1 MGGTVGRHLHVP
13 STRYLPCALLP
24 VLYLV
29 ADDIDSNERDTG
41 NAGGPA
47 ADRAG
52 GTDRTDITNRDCRA
66 YLARYVLMHKMEG
79 KEGILLSEN
88 DDAEYQVGGGADIT
102 CTTGVPMQQPVW
114 MANSHMN
121 ASTRNTRQSAP
132 STISRNGEE
141 DPDTPS
147 NEYVLNVAFVSFLG
161 FLLVQVVFAL
171 IAHSQA
177 MLADSAAMAVDAFT
191 YLFNLAAER
200 IKKRPM
206 PEDDSVPDIVLKR
219 RKKRQVLYLEIV
231 PPLISV
237 TTLIVV
243 SVVVLADAVETIIR
257 RLTNVEANKDGDDM
271 PNAWIMFLFS
281 LTNLALD
288 VLNVTCFA
296 KAKDFGFFM
305 LHHLFGYGKT
315 TDSGEEGQPKRVTSH
330 GIEMEP
336 PSESTRL
343 VPKEEQFHVEEMI
356 EEKKD
361 DTFRSEQP
369 IDPYYEEVQRTANLN
384 MCSAYTHVVADT
396 LRSVA
401 VVIAASLA
409 TIFDCIPPDVADA
422 TGAIVVSIIIA
433 ISLGP
438 LLAGLFDA
446 WSELA
451 KLGDEERK
459 EKKLLDTLMR
469 DSVVDLRGID
479 L

>member
-1 MGGTVGRHLHVP
+1 
-13 STRYLPCALLP
+13 
-24 VLYLV
+24 
-29 ADDIDSNERDTG
+29 
-41 NAGGPA
+41 
-47 ADRAG
+47 
-52 GTDRTDITNRDCRA
+52 
-66 YLARYVLMHKMEG
+66 MEG
-79 KEGILLSEN
+79 HKPIHLVE
-88 DDAEYQVGGGADIT
+88 DDHDDEYQIGEGADIAARRRERGQQTVRIGNVSAAAIRSTST
-102 CTTGVPMQQPVW
+102 CT
-114 MANSHMN
+114 S
-121 ASTRNTRQSAP
+121 RQSAR
-132 STISRNGEE
+132 STTSRNGNE
-141 DPDTPS
+141 DVDRPS
-147 NEYVLNVAFVSFLG
+147 NEYVLNVAFFSFLG
-161 FLLVQVVFAL
+161 FLMVQVVFAL

-206 PEDDSVPDIVLKR
+206 PEDDSVPDIVLRR

-237 TTLIVV
+237 ATLIAV
-243 SVVVLADAVETIIR
+243 SVVVLADAVETILKRIASA
-257 RLTNVEANKDGDDM
+257 EEDADADDM
-271 PNAWIMFLFS
+271 PNAWIMFIFS

-296 KAKDFGFFM
+296 KVKDFGFFM
-305 LHHLFGYGKT
+305 LHHLFGGT
-315 TDSGEEGQPKRVTSH
+315 ASDSEEGPKRVTSL

-336 PSESTRL
+336 PNESTRL
-343 VPKEEQFHVEEMI
+343 VTEEDEVDVEVME

-361 DTFRSEQP
+361 DSVKTEQR

-409 TIFDCIPPDVADA
+409 TIFDFITPDVADA
-422 TGAIVVSIIIA
+422 TGAIVVSFIIA

-438 LLAGLFDA
+438 LLAGLFEA

-451 KLGDEERK
+451 KLGEEERK
-459 EKKLLDTLMR
+459 EKQLLDTLMR
-469 DSVVDLRGID
+469 DSVVDLSGID